1 MMPDILR
8 KEETAFAGD
17 DRVVPFQVEGL
28 DVRGRAV
35 TLGPLTDTILSRHK
49 YPAPVARLLS
59 ETIALTV
66 LLGTSLKFQGKLII
80 QTQTDGPVNLLVA
93 DFTAPDGVRAYARF
107 DDEALAQAVK
117 DGKTEPHELLGKGV
131 LAFTIDQGAN
141 TQRYQGIVAL
151 DGETLE
157 EAAAAYFRQSEQI
170 PTKVRL
176 ASAELFDRDE
186 NGKPRHT
193 YRAGGL
199 LVQFLPEAPERMRQ
213 RDLHGGDGDD
223 GAHALEDDDTWAEAQ
238 MLASTA
244 DAEELTDPGQGVER
258 LLYRLFHERGVRAY
272 NAQPVFDR
280 CSCSED
286 KIRGVIS
293 GFSAEEIAST
303 VEEDEIT
310 VTCEFCSTTY
320 RFKPEEFSQALQAGG
335 IEGKRGYGDVERLA
349 GLVFHVVMPVHHA

>member
-1 MMPDILR
+1 MISDTLHTGEPG
-8 KEETAFAGD
+8 FAGD
-17 DRVVPFQVEGL
+17 DHVVPFQVEGL

-59 ETIALTV
+59 EAIALTV
-66 LLGTSLKFQGKLII
+66 LLGSSLKFEGKLII
-80 QTQTDGPVNLLVA
+80 QTQSDGPVNLLVA
-93 DFTAPDGVRAYARF
+93 DFAAPDGVRAYARF
-107 DDEALAQAVK
+107 DDEALSQAVK

-131 LAFTIDQGAN
+131 LAFTIDQGAD

-170 PTKVRL
+170 PTKVKL

-186 NGKPRHT
+186 DGKLRHT

-199 LVQFLPEAPERMRQ
+199 VVQFLPQSPERMRQ

-223 GAHALEDDDTWAEAQ
+223 GSHSFDEDDTWAEAQ
-238 MLASTA
+238 MLASTV
-244 DAEELTDPGQGVER
+244 DAEELTDPGLGVER

-272 NAQPVFDR
+272 DAQPVFDR

-303 VEEDEIT
+303 IEDGEIS

-320 RFKPEEFSQALQAGG
+320 RFKPEEFTQVNQLN
-335 IEGKRGYGDVERLA
+335 
-349 GLVFHVVMPVHHA
+349 